1 MGSNTKIPWEG
12 QSRADFNR
20 CLKCYWHQDYGPIH
34 ICCGY
39 ILAEHNGRRG
49 CPAGVNCTKFRP
61 LRGEDRKRKEGTVY
75 AEKPSDFP
83 HPDSPHPSA
92 SGRHLPPKGKVSPS
106 SAPSGHLPPEGKV
119 LEKKKPKRK
128 SRYVKKGTK
137 QGPHLEYRPYG
148 KICHTELRKI
158 AGGRENLTAALG
170 VCLDAP
176 TKWALRGKIP
186 KTAADKIKEIYG
198 VTVYGDGDDDLSV

>member
-1 MGSNTKIPWEG
+1 MSSNVKIPWEG

-20 CLKCYWHQDYGPIH
+20 CMKCYWHQDYGPAH

-75 AEKPSDFP
+75 AEKPSG
-83 HPDSPHPSA
+83 DSNHS
-92 SGRHLPPKGKVSPS
+92 VSPS
-106 SAPSGHLPPEGKV
+106 SAPSGHLLPEGKV
-119 LEKKKPKRK
+119 KTSSEKGKALEKKKPKRK

-198 VTVYGDGDDDLSV
+198 VTVYGDGDDDLLV